1 MKKKQKDN
9 LIKAFEEL
17 NAPDKDVLLQKIESK
32 KALGGEFVQEEAR
45 VKKARRRNRIA
56 WTSLA
61 CFAVVIAIVAILIS
75 NSIFRAPDEL
85 PDGDDGSNIGGSD
98 IGANVIDYRYS
109 WKFSFDGNISFD
121 DIDETLKDLGMPL
134 IYEYQDGWSVV
145 ETESTQDEGGFRE
158 YYVKDGVT
166 VEVTVLL
173 QEKVTSMDGRYFA
186 ILSGGRKFTSGKYAV
201 YNTAYSVN
209 GSLKQAYVI
218 YLKDQVFIFT
228 SDVDLDYMFK

>member
-1 MKKKQKDN
+1 MKKKQKEN

-32 KALGGEFVQEEAR
+32 KALGGEFAQEEAR
-45 VKKARRRNRIA
+45 IKKARRRNRVA

-61 CFAVVIAIVAILIS
+61 CFVVVIAIVAILIS
-75 NSIFRAPDEL
+75 NSIFRTPDDL
-85 PDGDDGSNIGGSD
+85 PDGDGSNIGGSD
-98 IGANVIDYRYS
+98 IDTDVIDYRNS

-145 ETESTQDEGGFRE
+145 ETEITQDESAFRE

-166 VEVTVLL
+166 VEVTILL
-173 QEKVTSMDGRYFA
+173 QEKVT
-186 ILSGGRKFTSGKYAV
+186 
-201 YNTAYSVN
+201 
-209 GSLKQAYVI
+209 
-218 YLKDQVFIFT
+218 
-228 SDVDLDYMFK
+228 

>member
-17 NAPDKDVLLQKIESK
+17 SAPDKDVLLQKIESK
-32 KALGGEFVQEEAR
+32 KALGGEFAQEETR
-45 VKKARRRNRIA
+45 IKKARRRNRVA

-75 NSIFRAPDEL
+75 NSIFHAPDEL
-85 PDGDDGSNIGGSD
+85 PDGDESNIGGSD
-98 IGANVIDYRYS
+98 IGANVIDYRSS
-109 WKFSFDGNISFD
+109 WKFILDSNISFD
-121 DIDETLKDLGMPL
+121 SIDKNIKDLGVDL
-134 IYEYQDGWSVV
+134 IYGYQDDWDIV
-145 ETESTQDEGGFRE
+145 ETEVTQDESAYRE
-158 YYVKDGVT
+158 YYVKGGVK

-173 QEKVTSMDGRYFA
+173 QNNVTSMDGRYYA

-228 SDVDLDYMFK
+228 SDVDLEYMFK